1 MSGGDGN
8 LSQYLGVVDYARDV
22 PTSSGSVGVGGGV
35 GAGGGLLDV
44 DEISDGDL
52 LSANIDNM
60 HVILSDLRTPPRPCA
75 VAPPSCL
82 PPAAARYTTT
92 PPPRLR
98 ECYRLLLANHRRIQT
113 HTHTHV

>member
-22 PTSSGSVGVGGGV
+22 PTSSGSVGGGGGV

-82 PPAAARYTTT
+82 PPAAARYT
-92 PPPRLR
+92 PPVYGNVTV
-98 ECYRLLLANHRRIQT
+98 CCG
-113 HTHTHV
+113 